1 MIPGHRALRLDIQE
15 IRRKRIPRRSRLCR
29 KAPPQ
34 QSGSAIDC
42 WISRNAF
49 GGRRVSAWRNRR
61 VSPEAERAPAFIC
74 RARPGDELMTLARG
88 PARSTVRSRLPPSTT
103 MTSTSPALGRGRVS
117 KVWRIADSS
126 LSVGMMTEIWGR
138 LCRGRLIHSRVS
150 GFLAEPSSGFCSSLL
165 WKRLRLDF
173 ISSPYRL
180 TIPFAGVKG
189 ILNGVRQERGVA

>member
-34 QSGSAIDC
+34 QSGSASDC

-49 GGRRVSAWRNRR
+49 GGRRVSAWRKRR

-74 RARPGDELMTLARG
+74 RARPGDEERTLAKG

-103 MTSTSPALGRGRVS
+103 MTSTPPALGRGRVS

-126 LSVGMMTEIWGR
+126 LSVGMMTEI
-138 LCRGRLIHSRVS
+138 RGDFVAEDSFIRGSAAFSRS
-150 GFLAEPSSGFCSSLL
+150 QA
-165 WKRLRLDF
+165 RN
-173 ISSPYRL
+173 ISSSSVGLYIKPVPSNDTLRR
-180 TIPFAGVKG
+180 GQG
-189 ILNGVRQERGVA
+189 ILNGVRRERDVA